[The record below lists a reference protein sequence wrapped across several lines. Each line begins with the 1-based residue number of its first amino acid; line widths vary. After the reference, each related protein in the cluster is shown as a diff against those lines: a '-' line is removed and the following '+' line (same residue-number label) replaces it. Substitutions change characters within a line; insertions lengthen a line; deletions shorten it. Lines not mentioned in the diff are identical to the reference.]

1 MTVRG
6 RRMEKKRENL
16 QNDEKKEKTKRQYD
30 ALNCSR
36 RLVALTSTFFE
47 STGVPKSDACSCCNG
62 GGGGKFGAGTSTD
75 PSKSSSSSSS
85 SPSSSSSSSAA
96 VVDSRPVVETE
107 PWSVSMLLCAEQR
120 EPPRTWSLERSTGS
134 PFPVAPPEVTLL
146 LLLLLLLLFCG
157 GLRREGGC
165 GGGKDDG
172 IVCIEECPAKWQSK
186 HFPAG
191 LPKSESAEL

>member
-1 MTVRG
+1 M
-6 RRMEKKRENL
+6 KR
-16 QNDEKKEKTKRQYD
+16 KI
-30 ALNCSR
+30 ALYCSR
-36 RLVALTSTFFE
+36 LLVTMTSVFFE
-47 STGVPKSDACSCCNG
+47 STIVPKSDACSCCNG

-96 VVDSRPVVETE
+96 VVDSRPVVETD

-134 PFPVAPPEVTLL
+134 PFPPGAPPEVTLL

-165 GGGKDDG
+165 GGCIDVE
-172 IVCIEECPAKWQSK
+172 IVCIEECPAK
-186 HFPAG
+186 
-191 LPKSESAEL
+191 